1 MNGATGDGARSG
13 ARSGARGRAGA
24 AAVLARAALRHQRRS
39 WRTVFVAVLA
49 TSLLLGCFALAVTT
63 VALGRPAV
71 ERYAAAPVVVTADQT
86 THHRGAQAPLTE
98 RLRIPASVADLLRSV
113 PEVARAVTDREFRV
127 PADDGTTYPGRP
139 WEAAELAPW
148 ELREGRAPE
157 AAGEVVA
164 SADLDLPVGARVA
177 GYRVVGVA
185 DGPAALWFTA
195 PEAAR
200 LGGQDTVDVIG
211 VLPGP
216 GVSTGA
222 LSTAV
227 REALDAAGAVDARP
241 ADERP
246 ADDTGELRV
255 LTGDGR
261 GAAEALG
268 AAPLWRDLL
277 ALFGAISGTV
287 LMVAG
292 LVLATLITRALRHR
306 AGELALL
313 RAVGAQPGQL
323 RATVCREATAVALPA
338 ALLGAALAVPVFA
351 LLWRPVTAQAATA
364 GLALPVVPWALPA
377 PLLTAALT
385 VAAVALA
392 ALPATAASG
401 RPATPRGSGRNHP
414 PGGPAPDGGRA
425 VPPPTA
431 TRHPLPQRRQPT
443 AMEPP
448 ARSGATGAST
458 CGAAE
463 AAAVAP
469 APRAAAGRRP
479 ARLAEPR
486 ATGGTTALEA
496 DAPVASASSAAAV
509 PDGAAVAPPP
519 EAGAGRRP
527 ARLTEA
533 SAEPRVSGRITL
545 SPDDGSGHGRGAAS
559 PGSAVPA
566 DAGRAD
572 THGPGAGRRPARL
585 TEALAEPRVIARV
598 TLSPDD
604 GPVYD
609 RGAASPGSAVP
620 ADAGRADTHGP
631 GAGRTPARL
640 GGSRSTPGRAG
651 AAADGPERGPGS
663 GRQSGRSAVQPDAHP
678 VPDGTVAGGPPGGN
692 TPHRREGLTPEED
705 IAVDDVATATPNG
718 ALDPSHRPGGA
729 PAGSAEAGSPE
740 AAAGSGETPPVSGRS
755 GPSGPPSPARAGA
768 GRTGRTGRRQPEP
781 GRSGA
786 GRPGVGAAAASAA
799 PVAGSAGPS
808 QSGSSSART
817 VPVGGAAGWP
827 GPGAAAASAVS
838 AVGSAGRPG
847 PGPAAAPAAPVAGSA
862 GPSQSGSLSAR
873 TAPVGGPAG
882 QPRAGTASAPAA
894 SEVGRAGE
902 PQPGSPTA
910 PTAPTAPAA
919 TAAPT
924 APTAPATPA
933 AGSAAAGSA
942 GRRIGGLV
950 VLGLGGASAG
960 SAVALP
966 GDGAAAAAG
975 AAVVV
980 MVIGCALLGPWIAG
994 WVLGL
999 LARPLRRLGGAGGW
1013 LAVAHGRADSARL
1026 GAAIVPIVLVTAFAV
1041 VQLGAEASVRHATAE
1056 QARAAGSAEGALAT
1070 TVLTTRSELGDPV
1083 IDRHPALGVTAE
1095 ELRALDPG
1103 VRVGD
1108 LGALGPGTVAVGAD
1122 RARALGAGVGDTL
1135 TLRYG
1140 DGTEAR
1146 LRVVAVYE
1154 RSLALGAFLLDRGQL
1169 APHVTD
1175 PDAPPAPA
1183 PAQDLER
1190 RLSTAAVAAI
1200 AALALLAVCST
1211 LTVITVGRRPE
1222 RDLLR
1227 RVGAGRG
1234 QLGTMLAVEAAVVA
1248 VTGLLLG
1255 AAVAAL
1261 PLTAFSWATL
1271 HAPPYLPPGQA
1282 AALVAAVVLTTAAGS
1297 LLPALR
1303 R

>member
-1 MNGATGDGARSG
+1 MSGTRGDGARSG
-13 ARSGARGRAGA
+13 ARGARGRAGA

-86 THHRGAQAPLTE
+86 TRHRGAQAPLTE

-113 PEVARAVTDREFRV
+113 PEVARVVTDREFRV

-164 SADLDLPVGARVA
+164 SAGLDLPVGARVA

-268 AAPLWRDLL
+268 ATPLWRDLL

-401 RPATPRGSGRNHP
+401 RPATPRGSGKNQP

-425 VPPPTA
+425 VPQPTA
-431 TRHPLPQRRQPT
+431 ARRLLPQRRQPT
-443 AMEPP
+443 APEPP
-448 ARSGATGAST
+448 SRPGATGAST
-458 CGAAE
+458 SGAAE

-469 APRAAAGRRP
+469 APRAAA
-479 ARLAEPR
+479 E
-486 ATGGTTALEA
+486 
-496 DAPVASASSAAAV
+496 
-509 PDGAAVAPPP
+509 
-519 EAGAGRRP
+519 RRP
-527 ARLTEA
+527 ARLTKP
-533 SAEPRVSGRITL
+533 SAEPRVSGRVTL
-545 SPDDGSGHGRGAAS
+545 APDDGPGHDRGTAS

-566 DAGRAD
+566 DAGRTD
-572 THGPGAGRRPARL
+572 THGPR
-585 TEALAEPRVIARV
+585 
-598 TLSPDD
+598 
-604 GPVYD
+604 
-609 RGAASPGSAVP
+609 AS
-620 ADAGRADTHGP
+620 
-631 GAGRTPARL
+631 RTPDRL

-651 AAADGPERGPGS
+651 ALADGPERG
-663 GRQSGRSAVQPDAHP
+663 
-678 VPDGTVAGGPPGGN
+678 
-692 TPHRREGLTPEED
+692 
-705 IAVDDVATATPNG
+705 
-718 ALDPSHRPGGA
+718 
-729 PAGSAEAGSPE
+729 
-740 AAAGSGETPPVSGRS
+740 
-755 GPSGPPSPARAGA
+755 
-768 GRTGRTGRRQPEP
+768 
-781 GRSGA
+781 
-786 GRPGVGAAAASAA
+786 
-799 PVAGSAGPS
+799 
-808 QSGSSSART
+808 
-817 VPVGGAAGWP
+817 
-827 GPGAAAASAVS
+827 
-838 AVGSAGRPG
+838 
-847 PGPAAAPAAPVAGSA
+847 
-862 GPSQSGSLSAR
+862 
-873 TAPVGGPAG
+873 
-882 QPRAGTASAPAA
+882 AGT
-894 SEVGRAGE
+894 
-902 PQPGSPTA
+902 GSPTTPA
-910 PTAPTAPAA
+910 PV
-919 TAAPT
+919 
-924 APTAPATPA
+924 APATPA
-933 AGSAAAGSA
+933 AGSA
-942 GRRIGGLV
+942 GRRIAGLV
-950 VLGLGGASAG
+950 VLGLGAASAG

-1041 VQLGAEASVRHATAE
+1041 VQLGADASVRHATAE

-1103 VRVGD
+1103 VRAGD

-1140 DGTEAR
+1140 DGSEAR

-1211 LTVITVGRRPE
+1211 LTVITVARRPE

-1234 QLGTMLAVEAAVVA
+1234 QLGIMLAAEAAVVA

-1271 HAPPYLPPGQA
+1271 HAPPHLPPGQA

>member
-13 ARSGARGRAGA
+13 ARGARGRAGA
-24 AAVLARAALRHQRRS
+24 AAVLAGAALRHQRRS

-113 PEVARAVTDREFRV
+113 PEVARVVTDREFRV

-148 ELREGRAPE
+148 GLREGRAPE

-200 LGGQDTVDVIG
+200 LGGQDNVDVIG

-364 GLALPVVPWALPA
+364 GLTLPVVPWALPA

-401 RPATPRGSGRNHP
+401 RPTTPRGSGKNQP

-458 CGAAE
+458 CGAA
-463 AAAVAP
+463 
-469 APRAAAGRRP
+469 
-479 ARLAEPR
+479 
-486 ATGGTTALEA
+486 
-496 DAPVASASSAAAV
+496 DAPEVTAV
-509 PDGAAVAPPP
+509 GPGPRTGA
-519 EAGAGRRP
+519 ERRP

-533 SAEPRVSGRITL
+533 SAEPRVSGR
-545 SPDDGSGHGRGAAS
+545 
-559 PGSAVPA
+559 
-566 DAGRAD
+566 
-572 THGPGAGRRPARL
+572 
-585 TEALAEPRVIARV
+585 V
-598 TLSPDD
+598 TLAPDD
-604 GPVYD
+604 GPGHD

-620 ADAGRADTHGP
+620 ADAGRTDTHGP
-631 GAGRTPARL
+631 RAGRTPDRL
-640 GGSRSTPGRAG
+640 CGSRSIHRRAG
-651 AAADGPERGPGS
+651 AATDGPERGPG
-663 GRQSGRSAVQPDAHP
+663 
-678 VPDGTVAGGPPGGN
+678 T
-692 TPHRREGLTPEED
+692 
-705 IAVDDVATATPNG
+705 
-718 ALDPSHRPGGA
+718 
-729 PAGSAEAGSPE
+729 
-740 AAAGSGETPPVSGRS
+740 
-755 GPSGPPSPARAGA
+755 
-768 GRTGRTGRRQPEP
+768 
-781 GRSGA
+781 
-786 GRPGVGAAAASAA
+786 
-799 PVAGSAGPS
+799 
-808 QSGSSSART
+808 
-817 VPVGGAAGWP
+817 
-827 GPGAAAASAVS
+827 
-838 AVGSAGRPG
+838 
-847 PGPAAAPAAPVAGSA
+847 
-862 GPSQSGSLSAR
+862 
-873 TAPVGGPAG
+873 
-882 QPRAGTASAPAA
+882 
-894 SEVGRAGE
+894 
-902 PQPGSPTA
+902 GSPTA
-910 PTAPTAPAA
+910 P
-919 TAAPT
+919 
-924 APTAPATPA
+924 APATPA
-933 AGSAAAGSA
+933 PAAPPTLAAGSA

-950 VLGLGGASAG
+950 VLGLGAASAG

-1041 VQLGAEASVRHATAE
+1041 VQLGADASVRHATAE

-1103 VRVGD
+1103 VRAGD

>member
-1 MNGATGDGARSG
+1 MRSG
-13 ARSGARGRAGA
+13 ARGARGARGRAGA

-86 THHRGAQAPLTE
+86 THHRGAHAPLTE
-98 RLRIPASVADLLRSV
+98 RLRIPAGVADLLRSV
-113 PEVARAVTDREFRV
+113 PEVARVVADREFRV
-127 PADDGTTYPGRP
+127 PADDGTGYPGRP

-148 ELREGRAPE
+148 GLREGRAPE

-164 SADLDLPVGARVA
+164 SAELDLPVGARVA

-185 DGPAALWFTA
+185 DGPATLWFTA

-200 LGGQDTVDVIG
+200 LGGRDTVDAIG
-211 VLPGP
+211 VLPAP

-227 REALDAAGAVDARP
+227 RAALDTAGAVDAR
-241 ADERP
+241 AAGERP

-268 AAPLWRDLL
+268 ATPLWRDLL

-323 RATVCREATAVALPA
+323 RATVCREATTVALPA

-351 LLWRPVTAQAATA
+351 LLWRPVTAQAATV
-364 GLALPVVPWALPA
+364 GLGLPVVPWALPA

-392 ALPATAASG
+392 ALPAAGAPG
-401 RPATPRGSGRNHP
+401 RPAAPRGSGKRQTP
-414 PGGPAPDGGRA
+414 GGRA
-425 VPPPTA
+425 PDRCAA
-431 TRHPLPQRRQPT
+431 TP
-443 AMEPP
+443 PP
-448 ARSGATGAST
+448 ARPGGTGASA
-458 CGAAE
+458 CGA
-463 AAAVAP
+463 
-469 APRAAAGRRP
+469 
-479 ARLAEPR
+479 
-486 ATGGTTALEA
+486 
-496 DAPVASASSAAAV
+496 
-509 PDGAAVAPPP
+509 
-519 EAGAGRRP
+519 
-527 ARLTEA
+527 
-533 SAEPRVSGRITL
+533 
-545 SPDDGSGHGRGAAS
+545 
-559 PGSAVPA
+559 
-566 DAGRAD
+566 
-572 THGPGAGRRPARL
+572 
-585 TEALAEPRVIARV
+585 
-598 TLSPDD
+598 
-604 GPVYD
+604 
-609 RGAASPGSAVP
+609 
-620 ADAGRADTHGP
+620 
-631 GAGRTPARL
+631 
-640 GGSRSTPGRAG
+640 
-651 AAADGPERGPGS
+651 
-663 GRQSGRSAVQPDAHP
+663 
-678 VPDGTVAGGPPGGN
+678 
-692 TPHRREGLTPEED
+692 
-705 IAVDDVATATPNG
+705 
-718 ALDPSHRPGGA
+718 
-729 PAGSAEAGSPE
+729 
-740 AAAGSGETPPVSGRS
+740 
-755 GPSGPPSPARAGA
+755 
-768 GRTGRTGRRQPEP
+768 
-781 GRSGA
+781 
-786 GRPGVGAAAASAA
+786 
-799 PVAGSAGPS
+799 
-808 QSGSSSART
+808 
-817 VPVGGAAGWP
+817 
-827 GPGAAAASAVS
+827 
-838 AVGSAGRPG
+838 
-847 PGPAAAPAAPVAGSA
+847 AAAPAAS
-862 GPSQSGSLSAR
+862 
-873 TAPVGGPAG
+873 VGGSGG
-882 QPRAGTASAPAA
+882 QPRPA
-894 SEVGRAGE
+894 
-902 PQPGSPTA
+902 
-910 PTAPTAPAA
+910 
-919 TAAPT
+919 
-924 APTAPATPA
+924 
-933 AGSAAAGSA
+933 SA
-942 GRRIGGLV
+942 GRRIAGLG
-950 VLGLGGASAG
+950 VLGLGAASAG
-960 SAVALP
+960 TAVALP

-980 MVIGCALLGPWIAG
+980 MVIGCTLLGPWIAG

-999 LARPLRRLGGAGGW
+999 LARPLRRLGGVGGW
-1013 LAVAHGRADSARL
+1013 LAVAQGRADSARL

-1041 VQLGAEASVRHATAE
+1041 VQLGADASVRHATAQ

-1095 ELRALDPG
+1095 DLRTLDPG
-1103 VRVGD
+1103 VRAGD
-1108 LGALGPGTVAVGAD
+1108 LGALGPGTVAVGTD

-1169 APHVTD
+1169 APHVSD
-1175 PDAPPAPA
+1175 PDAPPAPD
-1183 PAQDLER
+1183 QDLER

-1222 RDLLR
+1222 RALLR

-1271 HAPPYLPPGQA
+1271 HAPPHLPPGQA

>member
-13 ARSGARGRAGA
+13 ARGARGARGRAGA

-86 THHRGAQAPLTE
+86 TRHRGAQAPLTE

-113 PEVARAVTDREFRV
+113 PEVARVVTDREFRV

-164 SADLDLPVGARVA
+164 SAGLDLPVGARAA

-227 REALDAAGAVDARP
+227 RAALDAASAVDARP

-268 AAPLWRDLL
+268 ATPLWRDLL

-364 GLALPVVPWALPA
+364 GLALPVVSWALPA

-401 RPATPRGSGRNHP
+401 RPATPRGSGKNQP

-425 VPPPTA
+425 VPQPTA
-431 TRHPLPQRRQPT
+431 ARRLLPQRRQP
-443 AMEPP
+443 AAPEPP
-448 ARSGATGAST
+448 SRPDATGAS
-458 CGAAE
+458 
-463 AAAVAP
+463 
-469 APRAAAGRRP
+469 
-479 ARLAEPR
+479 
-486 ATGGTTALEA
+486 
-496 DAPVASASSAAAV
+496 ASGAAAV
-509 PDGAAVAPPP
+509 PDGAAVVPPP
-519 EAGAGRRP
+519 EAGAERRP

-533 SAEPRVSGRITL
+533 SAEPRVSGRVTL
-545 SPDDGSGHGRGAAS
+545 APDDGPGHDRGTAS

-566 DAGRAD
+566 DAGRTD
-572 THGPGAGRRPARL
+572 THGPR
-585 TEALAEPRVIARV
+585 
-598 TLSPDD
+598 
-604 GPVYD
+604 
-609 RGAASPGSAVP
+609 
-620 ADAGRADTHGP
+620 
-631 GAGRTPARL
+631 AGRTPDRL

-651 AAADGPERGPGS
+651 AAADGPERG
-663 GRQSGRSAVQPDAHP
+663 A
-678 VPDGTVAGGPPGGN
+678 GT
-692 TPHRREGLTPEED
+692 
-705 IAVDDVATATPNG
+705 
-718 ALDPSHRPGGA
+718 
-729 PAGSAEAGSPE
+729 GSPT
-740 AAAGSGETPPVSGRS
+740 TP
-755 GPSGPPSPARAGA
+755 
-768 GRTGRTGRRQPEP
+768 
-781 GRSGA
+781 
-786 GRPGVGAAAASAA
+786 A
-799 PVAGSAGPS
+799 PV
-808 QSGSSSART
+808 
-817 VPVGGAAGWP
+817 
-827 GPGAAAASAVS
+827 
-838 AVGSAGRPG
+838 
-847 PGPAAAPAAPVAGSA
+847 APAAP
-862 GPSQSGSLSAR
+862 
-873 TAPVGGPAG
+873 
-882 QPRAGTASAPAA
+882 
-894 SEVGRAGE
+894 
-902 PQPGSPTA
+902 PT
-910 PTAPTAPAA
+910 P
-919 TAAPT
+919 
-924 APTAPATPA
+924 
-933 AGSAAAGSA
+933 AAGSA
-942 GRRIGGLV
+942 GRRIAGLV
-950 VLGLGGASAG
+950 VLGLGAASAG

-1041 VQLGAEASVRHATAE
+1041 VQLGADASVRHATAE

-1103 VRVGD
+1103 VRAGD

-1140 DGTEAR
+1140 DGSEAR

-1211 LTVITVGRRPE
+1211 LTVITVARRPE

-1234 QLGTMLAVEAAVVA
+1234 QLGIMLAAEAAVVA

-1271 HAPPYLPPGQA
+1271 HAPPHLPPGQA

>member
-1 MNGATGDGARSG
+1 M
-13 ARSGARGRAGA
+13 
-24 AAVLARAALRHQRRS
+24 
-39 WRTVFVAVLA
+39 
-49 TSLLLGCFALAVTT
+49 
-63 VALGRPAV
+63 
-71 ERYAAAPVVVTADQT
+71 
-86 THHRGAQAPLTE
+86 
-98 RLRIPASVADLLRSV
+98 
-113 PEVARAVTDREFRV
+113 
-127 PADDGTTYPGRP
+127 
-139 WEAAELAPW
+139 
-148 ELREGRAPE
+148 
-157 AAGEVVA
+157 
-164 SADLDLPVGARVA
+164 
-177 GYRVVGVA
+177 
-185 DGPAALWFTA
+185 
-195 PEAAR
+195 
-200 LGGQDTVDVIG
+200 DVIG

-364 GLALPVVPWALPA
+364 GLTLPVVPWALPA

-401 RPATPRGSGRNHP
+401 RPTTPRGSGKNQP

-425 VPPPTA
+425 VPQPTA
-431 TRHPLPQRRQPT
+431 ARRLLPQRRQP
-443 AMEPP
+443 AAPEPP
-448 ARSGATGAST
+448 SRPGATGAST
-458 CGAAE
+458 SGAAE

-479 ARLAEPR
+479 ARLTEASAEPR
-486 ATGGTTALEA
+486 ATGGTTATRRLLPQRRQPAAPEPPSRP
-496 DAPVASASSAAAV
+496 DATGASASGAAAV
-509 PDGAAVAPPP
+509 PDGAAVVPPP
-519 EAGAGRRP
+519 EAGAERRP

-533 SAEPRVSGRITL
+533 SAEPRVSGRVTL
-545 SPDDGSGHGRGAAS
+545 APDDGPGHDRGTAS

-566 DAGRAD
+566 DAGRTD
-572 THGPGAGRRPARL
+572 THGPR
-585 TEALAEPRVIARV
+585 
-598 TLSPDD
+598 
-604 GPVYD
+604 
-609 RGAASPGSAVP
+609 
-620 ADAGRADTHGP
+620 
-631 GAGRTPARL
+631 AGRTPDRL

-651 AAADGPERGPGS
+651 AAADGPERG
-663 GRQSGRSAVQPDAHP
+663 A
-678 VPDGTVAGGPPGGN
+678 GT
-692 TPHRREGLTPEED
+692 
-705 IAVDDVATATPNG
+705 
-718 ALDPSHRPGGA
+718 
-729 PAGSAEAGSPE
+729 GSPT
-740 AAAGSGETPPVSGRS
+740 TP
-755 GPSGPPSPARAGA
+755 
-768 GRTGRTGRRQPEP
+768 
-781 GRSGA
+781 
-786 GRPGVGAAAASAA
+786 A
-799 PVAGSAGPS
+799 PV
-808 QSGSSSART
+808 
-817 VPVGGAAGWP
+817 
-827 GPGAAAASAVS
+827 
-838 AVGSAGRPG
+838 
-847 PGPAAAPAAPVAGSA
+847 APAAP
-862 GPSQSGSLSAR
+862 
-873 TAPVGGPAG
+873 
-882 QPRAGTASAPAA
+882 
-894 SEVGRAGE
+894 
-902 PQPGSPTA
+902 PT
-910 PTAPTAPAA
+910 P
-919 TAAPT
+919 
-924 APTAPATPA
+924 
-933 AGSAAAGSA
+933 AAGSA

-950 VLGLGGASAG
+950 VLGLGAASAG

-1041 VQLGAEASVRHATAE
+1041 VQLGADASVRHATAE

-1103 VRVGD
+1103 VRAGD

-1140 DGTEAR
+1140 DGSEAR

-1175 PDAPPAPA
+1175 PDAPPAPT

-1211 LTVITVGRRPE
+1211 LTVITVARRPE

-1234 QLGTMLAVEAAVVA
+1234 QLGIMLAVEAAVVA

-1271 HAPPYLPPGQA
+1271 HAPPHLPPGQA

>member
-13 ARSGARGRAGA
+13 SRGARGRAGA
-24 AAVLARAALRHQRRS
+24 AAVLAGAALRHQRRS

-113 PEVARAVTDREFRV
+113 PEVARVVTDREFRV

-148 ELREGRAPE
+148 GLREGRAPE

-351 LLWRPVTAQAATA
+351 LLWRPVTAQATTA

-401 RPATPRGSGRNHP
+401 RPATPRGSGKNQP

-425 VPPPTA
+425 VPQPTA

-458 CGAAE
+458 CGAA
-463 AAAVAP
+463 
-469 APRAAAGRRP
+469 
-479 ARLAEPR
+479 
-486 ATGGTTALEA
+486 
-496 DAPVASASSAAAV
+496 DAPEVTAV
-509 PDGAAVAPPP
+509 GPGPRTGA
-519 EAGAGRRP
+519 ERRS

-533 SAEPRVSGRITL
+533 SAEPRVSGR
-545 SPDDGSGHGRGAAS
+545 
-559 PGSAVPA
+559 
-566 DAGRAD
+566 
-572 THGPGAGRRPARL
+572 
-585 TEALAEPRVIARV
+585 V
-598 TLSPDD
+598 TLAPDD
-604 GPVYD
+604 GPGHD

-620 ADAGRADTHGP
+620 ADAGRTDTHGP
-631 GAGRTPARL
+631 RAGRTPDRL
-640 GGSRSTPGRAG
+640 CGSRSIHRRAG
-651 AAADGPERGPGS
+651 AATDGPERGPES
-663 GRQSGRSAVQPDAHP
+663 GRQSGRSTVQPDAHA

-705 IAVDDVATATPNG
+705 IGVDDVATATPNG
-718 ALDPSHRPGGA
+718 ALAPSHRPGGA

-740 AAAGSGETPPVSGRS
+740 AAAGSGETPPASGRS
-755 GPSGPPSPARAGA
+755 GPSGPPSPACSGA
-768 GRTGRTGRRQPEP
+768 GRTGLTGRRQPEP

-786 GRPGVGAAAASAA
+786 GRPGV
-799 PVAGSAGPS
+799 
-808 QSGSSSART
+808 
-817 VPVGGAAGWP
+817 
-827 GPGAAAASAVS
+827 GAAAASAVS

-847 PGPAAAPAAPVAGSA
+847 PGPAAAPAAPAVGSA
-862 GPSQSGSLSAR
+862 EPSQPGPASAR

-882 QPRAGTASAPAA
+882 Q
-894 SEVGRAGE
+894 

-910 PTAPTAPAA
+910 PTAPTAPG
-919 TAAPT
+919 APT
-924 APTAPATPA
+924 APPTP
-933 AGSAAAGSA
+933 AAGSA

-950 VLGLGGASAG
+950 VLGLGAASAG

-980 MVIGCALLGPWIAG
+980 MVIGCALLGPWVAG

-1041 VQLGAEASVRHATAE
+1041 VQLGADASVRHATAE

-1103 VRVGD
+1103 VRAGD